1 MDVRYAMICISKS
14 SHGDEECRMIFKI
27 ITKDAIPDEKECKGR
42 KHYASRANLCSQQS
56 QGGNIA
62 LDILF

>member
-42 KHYASRANLCSQQS
+42 KHYA
-56 QGGNIA
+56 
-62 LDILF
+62 